1 MKTTV
6 ALRNIGLNA
15 MAPEFNNGYL
25 RFYSGTAPATPE
37 TAATHARR
45 AKLSYR
51 FHEQWKTGP
60 QYRFLREA
68 GVDVIQGFLFSKPV
82 PAEDF
87 ARLLG
92 SNGFAEQIRNLERE
106 AA

>member
-1 MKTTV
+1 MGKSLNLRLV
-6 ALRNIGLNA
+6 AEGVD
-15 MAPEFNNGYL
+15 
-25 RFYSGTAPATPE
+25 S
-37 TAATHARR
+37 
-45 AKLSYR
+45 
-51 FHEQWKTGP
+51 GP

-82 PAEDF
+82 PADEF

-92 SNGFAEQIRNLERE
+92 SNRFAEQIRSLDRE